1 MVAKQSSVKMRREI
15 KTKANVQ
22 FPVSMLSVAF
32 AANNAE
38 FVPKLVFEL
47 SLVVSLRYPESKPAD
62 SPDMMQHRIHLQY
75 FE

>member
-1 MVAKQSSVKMRREI
+1 
-15 KTKANVQ
+15 
-22 FPVSMLSVAF
+22 MLSVAF